1 MSREFTHESQ
11 GYDALAFI
19 YSSSRK
25 VETFHTALLFYRQRK
40 SDTRGKLWQMISH
53 GFNKTYKQAV
63 DLQSFLNFRAT
74 RK

>member
-40 SDTRGKLWQMISH
+40 SDTRGKL
-53 GFNKTYKQAV
+53 
-63 DLQSFLNFRAT
+63 
-74 RK
+74 